1 MFTYQGISEAQGIQI
16 PEDIAERV
24 KSRGIGIPREKTIT
38 SLNRLLLIAVVV
50 GALLTIVLHCM
61 HGRR

>member
-1 MFTYQGISEAQGIQI
+1 VFTYQDISETQGIQI
-16 PEDIAERV
+16 PEDIAERA
-24 KSRGIGIPREKTIT
+24 KSRGGIPRETTMT
-38 SLNRLLLIAVVV
+38 SLNRPLLIAVVV